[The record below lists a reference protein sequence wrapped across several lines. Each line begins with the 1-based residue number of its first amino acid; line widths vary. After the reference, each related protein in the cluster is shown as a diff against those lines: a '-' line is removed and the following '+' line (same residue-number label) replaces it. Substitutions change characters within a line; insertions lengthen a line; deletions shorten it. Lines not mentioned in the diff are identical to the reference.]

1 MARKKLPL
9 ELRVCAREGC
19 NNTFYVKVGAKY
31 QKKYCSP
38 RCAALATQ
46 DARKNK
52 PRRRKRKKQN
62 PKFGKRVYS
71 ISELQNLPINIGH
84 SGGKFAEACN
94 AILRGEAF
102 LIEVG

>member
-46 DARKNK
+46 SARKNK
-52 PRRRKRKKQN
+52 IRRRKSKVREQKLK
-62 PKFGKRVYS
+62 KRVYS
-71 ISELQNLPINIGH
+71 ISELQNLPVNLGH
-84 SGGKFAEACN
+84 SGGKFAEVCN
-94 AILRGEAF
+94 AILRGEAI
-102 LIEVG
+102 LIGVD